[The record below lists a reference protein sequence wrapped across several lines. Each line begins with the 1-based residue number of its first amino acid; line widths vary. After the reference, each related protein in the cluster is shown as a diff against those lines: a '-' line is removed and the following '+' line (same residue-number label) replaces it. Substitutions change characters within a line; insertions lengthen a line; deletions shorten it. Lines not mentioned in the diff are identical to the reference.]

1 MPRVRGPFFTKGK
14 QEKAMRAITESPG
27 SKQRGF
33 TLIEMMIAMMMMTVG
48 LLAVA
53 QLVPFSIRLNT
64 ANRDD
69 STALVLAQSE
79 MNQLIE
85 QPLANATFVD
95 AGGNNCT
102 LGNPA
107 TPGVFVGNPV
117 VTFNGA
123 QVINFA
129 GGAVPGYSFTWFDP
143 NDPTQV
149 RYDVRWA
156 SWTLANGGRRFIL
169 GVRRVSGNSPL
180 LPVNLDSMVER

>member
-1 MPRVRGPFFTKGK
+1 MVTGTISTKGK
-14 QEKAMRAITESPG
+14 REKPMQAITG
-27 SKQRGF
+27 SSRGKQRGF
-33 TLIEMMIAMMMMTVG
+33 TLVEMMVAMLMMTVG

-69 STALVLAQSE
+69 STALVLAQNE
-79 MNQLIE
+79 MNQFIE
-85 QPLANATFVD
+85 QPLANTAYVD
-95 AGGNNCT
+95 AAGNACT

-117 VTFNGA
+117 VPFNGG

-129 GGAVPGYSFTWFDP
+129 GAQVPGYSFTWFDP
-143 NDPTQV
+143 NDPAQV

-156 SWTLANGGRRFIL
+156 SWTRANGARRFIL
-169 GVRRVSGNSPL
+169 GVRRQGGNVPL
-180 LPVNLDSMVER
+180 LPVNLDSMVEK